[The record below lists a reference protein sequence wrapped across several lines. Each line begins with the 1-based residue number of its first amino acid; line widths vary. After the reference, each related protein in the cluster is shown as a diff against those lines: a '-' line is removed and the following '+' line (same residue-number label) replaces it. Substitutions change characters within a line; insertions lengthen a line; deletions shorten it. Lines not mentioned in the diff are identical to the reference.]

1 MTPADPGIPSRRP
14 PQNDGRCIVRAGN
27 EVASLLVKNFIQD
40 ANPDQRRRR
49 RQSHLG
55 ALYPAMTWAKL

>member
-1 MTPADPGIPSRRP
+1 
-14 PQNDGRCIVRAGN
+14 
-27 EVASLLVKNFIQD
+27 VKNFIQD

-55 ALYPAMTWAKL
+55 VLYAAMTWAKL